1 MASLDVI
8 RSLTIRAKTEGFDK
22 AKSDVEG
29 LGTSYEDSARRQLSM
44 AKSLEQLERRFV
56 SGAREQQEFA
66 KVQRQVNMILAQN
79 PALQDRANKVLEEAH
94 GRLSKATE
102 STGGFNKALVAAN
115 DNLVGFASR
124 LGTVGPLLVALGPA
138 GIAASA
144 ALVALTLGLKG
155 AADAALKL
163 SETAGKLKDLSE
175 TTGFTVVQLQALE

>member
-138 GIAASA
+138 GIAASRSWSRESIA
-144 ALVALTLGLKG
+144 ALSPPVRTHRTRRAR
-155 AADAALKL
+155 
-163 SETAGKLKDLSE
+163 SR
-175 TTGFTVVQLQALE
+175 TGNVSVIRRRP